1 MSASTLSSIAAVRR
15 GLCAVLATTAAGGA
29 AALALSTSS
38 ATAAP
43 DPCAASQLAK
53 TVGTVATNTG
63 TYLDAHPQTNQALT
77 TISQQQAGPQTVV
90 ALKTYFDANPQ
101 AAKDL
106 QAIQQPL
113 TSMSTQCKLPV
124 SLPQLLGLLQ
134 SAQTGG
140 LPGAGGSPATGGI
153 PGIGP
158 GALPGITTAQQVS
171 GATAPASGTP
181 APLGNGPLPGPS
193 AVSTR

>member
-1 MSASTLSSIAAVRR
+1 MSASTLSTIAVARR
-15 GLCAVLATTAAGGA
+15 GLCAVLAATAAGGA
-29 AALALSTSS
+29 AALALSASS

-43 DPCAASQLAK
+43 DPCAAGQIAK

-63 TYLDAHPQTNQALT
+63 TYLDAHPQTNQTLT
-77 TISQQQAGPQTVV
+77 TISQRQAGPQTLV
-90 ALKTYFDANPQ
+90 ALKSYFDANPG

-140 LPGAGGSPATGGI
+140 LPGTGS
-153 PGIGP
+153 
-158 GALPGITTAQQVS
+158 GALAGVTPAQQAGSTQV
-171 GATAPASGTP
+171 
-181 APLGNGPLPGPS
+181 PLGSGPPPGP
-193 AVSTR
+193 AMFTTR

>member
-1 MSASTLSSIAAVRR
+1 MSASTMSSIAGVRR
-15 GLCAVLATTAAGGA
+15 GLCAVLAATAAGGA
-29 AALALSTSS
+29 AALTLSTSS

-77 TISQQQAGPQTVV
+77 TISQQQGPQTGPETLV

-134 SAQTGG
+134 SAQ
-140 LPGAGGSPATGGI
+140 AG
-153 PGIGP
+153 
-158 GALPGITTAQQVS
+158 VR
-171 GATAPASGTP
+171 APAVASP
-181 APLGNGPLPGPS
+181 APLGNGPLPGPV
-193 AVSTR
+193 AGSTR

>member
-1 MSASTLSSIAAVRR
+1 MSASTISATARLRR
-15 GLCAVLATTAAGGA
+15 GVCAVLAATAAGGA
-29 AALALSTSS
+29 ALLALSTSS

-90 ALKTYFDANPQ
+90 ALKSYFDANPQ

-113 TSMSTQCKLPV
+113 TSISTQCKLPV

-140 LPGAGGSPATGGI
+140 LPAPAPGVLTG
-153 PGIGP
+153 
-158 GALPGITTAQQVS
+158 TTPAQQLS
-171 GATAPASGTP
+171 GSQ
-181 APLGNGPLPGPS
+181 APLGNGPLPGP
-193 AVSTR
+193 ATIGTR

>member
-1 MSASTLSSIAAVRR
+1 MSAFTISSIAGTRR
-15 GLCAVLATTAAGGA
+15 GLGAVLAATAAGGA
-29 AALALSTSS
+29 VAVMFAPSS

-43 DPCAASQLAK
+43 DPGAASQLAK

-134 SAQTGG
+134 SAQA
-140 LPGAGGSPATGGI
+140 GA
-153 PGIGP
+153 
-158 GALPGITTAQQVS
+158 Q
-171 GATAPASGTP
+171 APAIAGPT
-181 APLGNGPLPGPS
+181 PLGNGPLPGP
-193 AVSTR
+193 ASTRAR

>member
-1 MSASTLSSIAAVRR
+1 MSASTISTISAGAGLRR
-15 GLCAVLATTAAGGA
+15 GVCAVLAATAAGGA
-29 AALALSTSS
+29 ALLALSTSVS
-38 ATAAP
+38 VSVATAAP

-90 ALKTYFDANPQ
+90 ALKSYFDANPQ

-140 LPGAGGSPATGGI
+140 LPATA
-153 PGIGP
+153 P
-158 GALPGITTAQQVS
+158 GALT
-171 GATAPASGTP
+171 GTP
-181 APLGNGPLPGPS
+181 AAQQLSGNQAVLGNGPLPGP
-193 AVSTR
+193 ATIGTR

>member
-1 MSASTLSSIAAVRR
+1 SMSEAA
-15 GLCAVLATTAAGGA
+15 
-29 AALALSTSS
+29 
-38 ATAAP
+38 AAP

-90 ALKTYFDANPQ
+90 ALKSYFDANPQ

-113 TSMSTQCKLPV
+113 TSMSAQCKLPV

-140 LPGAGGSPATGGI
+140 LPAPA
-153 PGIGP
+153 P
-158 GALPGITTAQQVS
+158 GALTG
-171 GATAPASGTP
+171 TAPAQQLSGSP
-181 APLGNGPLPGPS
+181 APLGNGPLPGP
-193 AVSTR
+193 ATIGTR